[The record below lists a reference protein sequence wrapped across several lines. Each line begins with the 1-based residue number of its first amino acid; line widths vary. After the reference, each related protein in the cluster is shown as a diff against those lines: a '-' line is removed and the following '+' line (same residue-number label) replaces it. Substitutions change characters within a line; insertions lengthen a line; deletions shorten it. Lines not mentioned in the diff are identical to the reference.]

1 MSLDGES
8 KESSVAVSV
17 ALNKK
22 VRFISVYFDLFFP
35 ELDTEYIK
43 LIPAQRF
50 PFIFSM
56 VFAVK

>member
-35 ELDTEYIK
+35 ELDTEYIFELK
-43 LIPAQRF
+43 I
-50 PFIFSM
+50 
-56 VFAVK
+56 